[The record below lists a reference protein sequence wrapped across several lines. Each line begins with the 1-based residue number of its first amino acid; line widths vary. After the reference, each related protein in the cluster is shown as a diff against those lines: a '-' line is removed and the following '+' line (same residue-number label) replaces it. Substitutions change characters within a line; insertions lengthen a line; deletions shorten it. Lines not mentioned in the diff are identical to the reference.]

1 MRLPIVEHFMTIQG
15 EGQLTGV
22 PSYFIRYTGCNLRCE
37 WQNKDGS
44 STKCDTPYTSW
55 QAEKKEVDYLELL
68 LAIPNICSH
77 VVITGGEPYI
87 QKSLAQLVKGVARHT
102 TIETNGTIYQPT
114 NANLISISPKLLSS
128 TPLHQHRK
136 MHESHRINEDALKE
150 LMDNHD
156 YQMKFVVNEESD
168 MEEIFTLINRLDI
181 PHNKVY
187 LMPQG
192 ITPEQF
198 DERLPM
204 IVKAAIKYGMN
215 VTDRLH
221 IRIWGNVRGV

>member
-1 MRLPIVEHFMTIQG
+1 MKIPICEHFMTIQG
-15 EGQLTGV
+15 EGRYTGT

-37 WQNKDGS
+37 WQNKDGT

-55 QAEKKEVDYLELL
+55 DAEKGEEDLFDLVMS
-68 LAIPNICSH
+68 ISGNCRH

-87 QKSLAQLVKGVARHT
+87 HKTLPKLVEAVARYT
-102 TIETNGTIYQPT
+102 TIETNGTIYQQT
-114 NANLISISPKLLSS
+114 KADFLSISPKLLSS
-128 TPLHQHRK
+128 TPHGPHRK
-136 MHESHRINEDALKE
+136 SHNLSRINYIALYE
-150 LMDNHD
+150 LISNHD
-156 YQMKFVVNEESD
+156 FQMKFVINDEED
-168 MEEIFTLINRLDI
+168 MKEVLEITDKLKI

-198 DERLPM
+198 DERLPV
-204 IVKAAIKYGMN
+204 IVKAAIKHGMN

-221 IRIWGNVRGV
+221 IRIWGNKRGV